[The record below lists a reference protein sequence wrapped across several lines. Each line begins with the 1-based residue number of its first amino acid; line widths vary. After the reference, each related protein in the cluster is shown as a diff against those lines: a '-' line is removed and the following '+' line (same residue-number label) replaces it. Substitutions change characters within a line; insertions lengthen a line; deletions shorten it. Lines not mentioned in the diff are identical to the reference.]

1 MAFCNGKKVLEDSVV
16 TPQAPVKLHC
26 DIDISG
32 KPIEAGCNDVAFV
45 YISARDENGTVN
57 PDYEEF
63 IDITLPEGI
72 ELMNRDGVKAEAGIA
87 TALIRIGERKGK
99 TRIIV
104 SDGQLKGDMEV
115 EIR

>member
-1 MAFCNGKKVLEDSVV
+1 MEQGFSSGSICLVLASHIYEED
-16 TPQAPVKLHC
+16 
-26 DIDISG
+26 D
-32 KPIEAGCNDVAFV
+32 
-45 YISARDENGTVN
+45 YIR
-57 PDYEEF
+57 DYEEF

-99 TRIIV
+99 ARIIV

>member
-1 MAFCNGKKVLEDSVV
+1 MSMSQCSVLPYFPEITGLFS
-16 TPQAPVKLHC
+16 A
-26 DIDISG
+26 
-32 KPIEAGCNDVAFV
+32 EAH
-45 YISARDENGTVN
+45 
-57 PDYEEF
+57 YEEF

-99 TRIIV
+99 ARIIV

>member
-1 MAFCNGKKVLEDSVV
+1 MAKSRPRQGRYEAESRKVRRRASCCIL
-16 TPQAPVKLHC
+16 C
-26 DIDISG
+26 
-32 KPIEAGCNDVAFV
+32 
-45 YISARDENGTVN
+45 RDENGTVN

-99 TRIIV
+99 ARIIV

>member
-1 MAFCNGKKVLEDSVV
+1 MRQD
-16 TPQAPVKLHC
+16 
-26 DIDISG
+26 
-32 KPIEAGCNDVAFV
+32 DVAFV

-99 TRIIV
+99 ARIIV